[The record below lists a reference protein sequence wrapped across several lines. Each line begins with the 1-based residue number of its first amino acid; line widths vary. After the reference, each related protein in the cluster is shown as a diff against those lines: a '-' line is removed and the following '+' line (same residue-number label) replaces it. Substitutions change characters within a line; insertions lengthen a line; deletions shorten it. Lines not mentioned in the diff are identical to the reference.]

1 LHFTVRKR
9 NDSFAWLLENMDDA
23 PELPLRCVESRL
35 FGAWVRNSPMPAFAN
50 NTNALYA
57 AAWWARYT
65 ARDEAIAQAV
75 ALSKAR
81 GASESTMLHADHVAW
96 RIADPAG
103 FEEFGPPMKKR
114 QKAEEK
120 AKLEALRAAESVLL
134 TVYKKVRRAARA
146 AAKAVLEKDAQKAS
160 QQAARA
166 QALADVADAKLH
178 ECLDLVHPLSRLVD
192 LMRAV
197 RTEEA
202 AAIRA
207 ARAAA
212 GHEAAAAAAARATA
226 AVAAAAEAA
235 AAARAAY
242 NAAVYGIDE

>member
-1 LHFTVRKR
+1 
-9 NDSFAWLLENMDDA
+9 MGDA
-23 PELPLRCVESRL
+23 PELPLRCVEARL
-35 FGAWVRNSPMPAFAN
+35 FAAWVRNRPMPAFAN
-50 NTNALYA
+50 STNALYA

-65 ARDEAIAQAV
+65 AREEAIAFAE
-75 ALSKAR
+75 ALAKAR
-81 GASESTMLHADHVAW
+81 GATASTMKRARDVAW
-96 RIADPAG
+96 RISDPAG
-103 FEEFGPPMKKR
+103 FQQFGPPMKKR
-114 QKAEEK
+114 KKAEEK

-134 TVYKKVRRAARA
+134 TVYKKVRRVARA

-160 QQAARA
+160 QLAARA
-166 QALADVADAKLH
+166 QALGDVADAKMD
-178 ECLDLVHPLSRLVD
+178 ECLAWVDPLSRLVD

-202 AAIRA
+202 LAIRA

-226 AVAAAAEAA
+226 AGATAA
-235 AAARAAY
+235 AAAAAAAAAY

>member
-9 NDSFAWLLENMDDA
+9 NESFAWLLENMGDA
-23 PELPLRCVESRL
+23 PELPLRCVEARL
-35 FGAWVRNSPMPAFAN
+35 FCAWVRNSPMPAFAN
-50 NTNALYA
+50 NANALYA

-81 GASESTMLHADHVAW
+81 GASESIMLRADHVAW

-103 FEEFGPPMKKR
+103 FEEFGPPMRKR

-120 AKLEALRAAESVLL
+120 AKLEALRAAESVLV
-134 TVYKKVRRAARA
+134 TVYKKIRRVARA
-146 AAKAVLEKDAQKAS
+146 AALEKDAQKAA
-160 QQAARA
+160 QKAARA
-166 QALADVADAKLH
+166 RALADVADAKLD
-178 ECLDLVHPLSRLVD
+178 ELARLVVRDPLSRLCD

-202 AAIRA
+202 LAISA

-226 AVAAAAEAA
+226 AGAAAAEAA

>member
-1 LHFTVRKR
+1 MYFTVGKR
-9 NDSFAWLLENMDDA
+9 NDSFAWLLENMADA
-23 PELPLRCVESRL
+23 PELPLPCGEARL
-35 FGAWVRNSPMPAFAN
+35 FWAWVRNRPMPAFAN

-65 ARDEAIAQAV
+65 ARDEAIARAV
-75 ALSKAR
+75 ALAKAR
-81 GASESTMLHADHVAW
+81 GASESTMKRADHVAW

-103 FEEFGPPMKKR
+103 YEEFGPPMKKR
-114 QKAEEK
+114 KKAEEK

-134 TVYKKVRRAARA
+134 TVYKKVRRV

-160 QQAARA
+160 QLAARA
-166 QALADVADAKLH
+166 RAFADVADAKMDELPWV
-178 ECLDLVHPLSRLVD
+178 DPLSRLVD

-202 AAIRA
+202 LAVRS

-212 GHEAAAAAAARATA
+212 GHEAA
-226 AVAAAAEAA
+226 
-235 AAARAAY
+235 
-242 NAAVYGIDE
+242 

>member
-1 LHFTVRKR
+1 
-9 NDSFAWLLENMDDA
+9 MGDA
-23 PELPLRCVESRL
+23 PELPLRCVEARL
-35 FGAWVRNSPMPAFAN
+35 FCAWVRNSPMPAFAN
-50 NTNALYA
+50 NANALYA

-75 ALSKAR
+75 ALAKAR
-81 GASESTMLHADHVAW
+81 GASESTMKRADHVAW

-103 FEEFGPPMKKR
+103 FEEFGPPMRKR

-120 AKLEALRAAESVLL
+120 AKLEALRAAESVLV
-134 TVYKKVRRAARA
+134 TVYKKIRRVARA
-146 AAKAVLEKDAQKAS
+146 AALEKDAQKAA
-160 QQAARA
+160 QKAARA
-166 QALADVADAKLH
+166 RALADVADAKLD
-178 ECLDLVHPLSRLVD
+178 ELARRGIVRDPLSRLVD

-202 AAIRA
+202 IAIRA

-226 AVAAAAEAA
+226 AGAAAAEAA